1 MHVDRKKEAPVTA
14 VNMGVSLLKELQLV
28 IRGRYKYLHAEHE
41 RKMCSSHNTQWVSA
55 CPTHTLNS

>member
-41 RKMCSSHNTQWVSA
+41 RKMCSSHNTQ
-55 CPTHTLNS
+55 